1 MADPLSFFIIGK
13 ERNLYA
19 ILKED
24 FLSIFNATLLYHGK
38 RMITTHFPDCV
49 HFSYKIFKNQR
60 TRKVPGSQLP
70 PGKRQKGSSLIAW
83 SIGLPDRL
91 PDCTSILRI
100 HRATIRPH
108 VKSHLKAKTAQSL
121 LFTTKPCFFHGM
133 PLKNKMANLKNYPEN
148 TKFVYYFCKFSI
160 QESLAKVNVRKKDF
174 LQVFLGFLTKNSAK
188 SQK

>member
-1 MADPLSFFIIGK
+1 MEKEWSQHTFRIVFIFPTKYSKTKGQERSPAANCHRGK
-13 ERNLYA
+13 GRKDLPC
-19 ILKED
+19 
-24 FLSIFNATLLYHGK
+24 LL
-38 RMITTHFPDCV
+38 I
-49 HFSYKIFKNQR
+49 
-60 TRKVPGSQLP
+60 
-70 PGKRQKGSSLIAW
+70 LIAW

>member
-1 MADPLSFFIIGK
+1 MAEPLSFFIIGK

-70 PGKRQKGSSLIAW
+70 PGKRQKGSSLFVNF
-83 SIGLPDRL
+83 
-91 PDCTSILRI
+91 DCLE
-100 HRATIRPH
+100 HWA
-108 VKSHLKAKTAQSL
+108 A
-121 LFTTKPCFFHGM
+121 
-133 PLKNKMANLKNYPEN
+133 
-148 TKFVYYFCKFSI
+148 
-160 QESLAKVNVRKKDF
+160 
-174 LQVFLGFLTKNSAK
+174 
-188 SQK
+188 